1 MNAHSDS
8 KAPRVF
14 PGILFLLAIPLLL
27 GGLQLVLLGG
37 SLYYLIA
44 GFFLVSCAVRLWQQN
59 PAAPMI
65 YAVFMLITV
74 LWSLPPKARPISC
87 RDLSKNFFIKYIAT

>member
-44 GFFLVSCAVRLWQQN
+44 GFFLISCA
-59 PAAPMI
+59 AASCGRQEI
-65 YAVFMLITV
+65 NSTKFSFLSCGRARSF
-74 LWSLPPKARPISC
+74 LPSSPS
-87 RDLSKNFFIKYIAT
+87 

>member
-14 PGILFLLAIPLLL
+14 PGILFLLAVPLLL

-44 GFFLVSCAVRLWQQN
+44 GFFWS
-59 PAAPMI
+59 P
-65 YAVFMLITV
+65 V
-74 LWSLPPKARPISC
+74 L
-87 RDLSKNFFIKYIAT
+87 

>member
-44 GFFLVSCAVRLWQQN
+44 GFFSGLLCCKAMAAESGGADDLCCLYGDYGAVVSL
-59 PAAPMI
+59 
-65 YAVFMLITV
+65 
-74 LWSLPPKARPISC
+74 
-87 RDLSKNFFIKYIAT
+87 

>member
-37 SLYYLIA
+37 SLYYPLSMSPARIIGHYSRESYPSLCSA
-44 GFFLVSCAVRLWQQN
+44 RGF
-59 PAAPMI
+59 
-65 YAVFMLITV
+65 
-74 LWSLPPKARPISC
+74 
-87 RDLSKNFFIKYIAT
+87 